1 MMLPTQLQFGPSALP
16 ATAAAGTNLL
26 QDISRLVTLHRSG
39 HSGSS
44 VAKGFR
50 NYVSTALQLC
60 DGDEEA
66 SGHASSSKRRRVD
79 ALLPAPS
86 QLLRSLQASHTSQ
99 AKQLLAERC
108 LRQDRTQALLD
119 WHKAEAAEHQ
129 RRREEA
135 AAARLAALKTASLP
149 EYLALLRQA
158 KNGRLQ
164 EVLGQTDA
172 CLRQLA
178 EKLGVAE
185 ECDPATCDAAASAAD
200 DSNNE
205 AGVLDSSAAWIKL
218 AAQLPADI
226 PEQPTMVKGGTLRE
240 YQMQGLRWLVG
251 LTQRGLNGILADD
264 MGLGKTLQVISM
276 VCHSVE
282 VQQCA
287 SPFLIVSPASVLS
300 NWAQE
305 LQHWAPDLS
314 VVQYRGSAD
323 AREEIYRKQVRKK
336 HFHVLLTTYELLMS
350 EADRARLVKV
360 KWQGIVVD
368 EGHRLK
374 NSDCKLAQQLRG
386 YTSRS
391 RLLLT
396 GTPLQNKLGEL
407 WALLNF
413 LMPDVFSSADD
424 FDAWF
429 GAPLQAIKAAGSA
442 AATAAGSAA
451 EASMLNQEEY
461 LLVTNRLHAV
471 LRPFMLRRL
480 KESVATELPQKSEV
494 VLRCRLGPYQS
505 ALYHLVKSKL
515 RAEDGEGAGVKGIN
529 NTVMELR
536 NICNH
541 PLLSKLHPDFGEDLL
556 QRQPASS
563 SGPSLPAVL
572 RLSCKVDLLDQV
584 LTRLAAG
591 RHRVLLFCTM
601 TRVLDALEE
610 YCGWRGWEWERL
622 DGNTG
627 GQERADAIKRF
638 SNPSSGVFLFMLSL
652 RAGGVG
658 LNLQAADTVI
668 MYDSDW
674 NPQID
679 LQAQARAHRIGQKQ
693 KVLVVRLLTEGSIEE
708 HILAVAE
715 QKRKFADSSITGG
728 FFDGTTSAEAR
739 RQYLLSILDS
749 KPPGSSGSGGG
760 EASSSAAAGAESDSV
775 SDDVMTA
782 RKLNELLARSP
793 EELQMLQEREQRLA
807 ADQAWQMM
815 QQQQQQVDK
824 PAGDSSAAAAAAA
837 AAAKEPWDEPLC
849 RLATAEEYKDS
860 SAAAAAPLAAAAAA
874 AAAKVAAAAEPAV
887 EELAST
893 AESAPLAAP
902 AADAE
907 LVQPADADDSP
918 TEGAAHAPAAAAA
931 AQPEATAAAEPEV
944 AAAAAAKEPSKAA
957 LRQHPGGNSSTG
969 LVLP

>member
-1 MMLPTQLQFGPSALP
+1 MMAAADRQARLKLQLAAE
-16 ATAAAGTNLL
+16 ATAGAAAEAAVAAAGPRWSAGIAAEADLL
-26 QDISRLVTLHRSG
+26 
-39 HSGSS
+39 
-44 VAKGFR
+44 K
-50 NYVSTALQLC
+50 
-60 DGDEEA
+60 
-66 SGHASSSKRRRVD
+66 
-79 ALLPAPS
+79 
-86 QLLRSLQASHTSQ
+86 
-99 AKQLLAERC
+99 AKQQMAERC
-108 LRQDRTQALLD
+108 CRQDRTQSLLE

-185 ECDPATCDAAASAAD
+185 DCDPASCNAAASAAD

-276 VCHSVE
+276 VCYSVE
-282 VQQCA
+282 VQQCS

-374 NSDCKLAQQLRG
+374 NADCKLAQQLRG

-461 LLVTNRLHAV
+461 LLVTTRLHAV

-505 ALYHLVKSKL
+505 ALYDLVKSKL

-541 PLLSKLHPDFGEDLL
+541 PLLRLASAPVFVYGKQRVVVLCNICSHPMLSKLHPDFGEDLL

-591 RHRVLLFCTM
+591 GHRVLLFCTM

-638 SNPSSGVFLFMLSL
+638 NDPSSGVFLFMLSL

-693 KVLVVRLLTEGSIEE
+693 KVLVVRLLTEASIEE

-728 FFDGTTSAEAR
+728 FFDGTTSPEAR

-749 KPPGSSGSGGG
+749 KPPGSSGSGGVLD
-760 EASSSAAAGAESDSV
+760 EAQQQQQPAAETSKVPAPLRSTTNGLAASSAAAP
-775 SDDVMTA
+775 TA
-782 RKLNELLARSP
+782 TP
-793 EELQMLQEREQRLA
+793 
-807 ADQAWQMM
+807 
-815 QQQQQQVDK
+815 
-824 PAGDSSAAAAAAA
+824 AAAAAAA
-837 AAAKEPWDEPLC
+837 AAEMS
-849 RLATAEEYKDS
+849 LAADGLFEQVWALAEEQQQQQQQQQQQRKVVQVCCYGEEGVLLQLPGFDL
-860 SAAAAAPLAAAAAA
+860 SATFDQLW
-874 AAAKVAAAAEPAV
+874 
-887 EELAST
+887 
-893 AESAPLAAP
+893 
-902 AADAE
+902 
-907 LVQPADADDSP
+907 
-918 TEGAAHAPAAAAA
+918 
-931 AQPEATAAAEPEV
+931 
-944 AAAAAAKEPSKAA
+944 
-957 LRQHPGGNSSTG
+957 QH
-969 LVLP
+969 